1 MGIMMKKSE
10 PAPVRTERTRG
21 RPRIRRWQAEFPYHW
36 DADDQ
41 VSRRE
46 LLRFTVMASGA
57 LFVAT
62 AGIAALSYLNPLR
75 TIRRQAIAKTTDIPP
90 GGASY
95 FHYPTSEDEAILLHL
110 PNGRFVA
117 FSGKCTHLSCAVY
130 YDPAIGILLL
140 GIQLWL
146 LTTALDLYL
155 AGQGTYMWL
164 LALISGLVFVG
175 GLLVLRMLARRPH
188 VHTRHGG

>member
-1 MGIMMKKSE
+1 MMKKSE
-10 PAPVRTERTRG
+10 PASARTERTRR
-21 RPRIRRWQAEFPYHW
+21 RPRTTRWQAEFPYHW

-75 TIRRQAIAKTTDIPP
+75 TVRRQAIARTTDIPV
-90 GGASY
+90 GGVSY

-130 YDPAIGILLL
+130 YDSKSGNLRCPCHDGVFDAQTGSPLAGPPQRSLPKILLQQE
-140 GIQLWL
+140 G
-146 LTTALDLYL
+146 TTVYAVEEDP
-155 AGQGTYMWL
+155 Q
-164 LALISGLVFVG
+164 
-175 GLLVLRMLARRPH
+175 
-188 VHTRHGG
+188 